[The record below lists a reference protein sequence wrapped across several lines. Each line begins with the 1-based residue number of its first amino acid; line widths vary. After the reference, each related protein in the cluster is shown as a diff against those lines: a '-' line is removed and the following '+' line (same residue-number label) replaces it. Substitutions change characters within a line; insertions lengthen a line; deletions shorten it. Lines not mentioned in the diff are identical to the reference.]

1 MLRPPL
7 WLLALPVGYLLG
19 WFVFGLS
26 PLPLALLLLTLM
38 LGLAWA
44 EGGGSGLKD
53 FAVLLGILAGLALF
67 LGSLVALRSMFSL
80 GSGYEWTGFLLPLT
94 LLALLLS
101 LMLPTLLLVWL
112 RRTERTLQTTPAPW
126 LLLAGVLAF
135 AFFPAVRVDCRG
147 LQADDFLSFQ
157 SDFQSH
163 ARVPRWVEH
172 PEQVPDRAELPAAF
186 KMEHVRAGVVGC
198 QRRIFSFD
206 RVRPLLV
213 VHLTEKVQPGMKA
226 YAAAFSVGDHRKLT
240 RWVAVR
246 DMPFDL
252 SLRERRSPYGGLGWD
267 AYPAYTALPPEVAAL
282 LKE

>member
-19 WFVFGLS
+19 WFVFGLA
-26 PLPLALLLLTLM
+26 PLPLFALLLTLM
-38 LGLAWA
+38 LSLAWA

-53 FAVLLGILAGLALF
+53 FAALLGILLGLPLL
-67 LGSLVALRSMFSL
+67 LGSLTVLGALLRPASGFEFTGVLFPLVA
-80 GSGYEWTGFLLPLT
+80 
-94 LLALLLS
+94 LALLVS
-101 LMLPTLLLVWL
+101 LIVLTPLLVWL
-112 RRTERTLQTTPAPW
+112 RRTERTLRTTPAPW
-126 LLLAGVLAF
+126 LLLAGVLTF

-147 LQADDFLSFQ
+147 LQNDDFLSFQ

-163 ARVPRWVEH
+163 ARVPRWLKH
-172 PEQVPDRAELPAAF
+172 PEQLPDRAELPATF

-213 VHLTEKVQPGMKA
+213 VHLMEKVQPGMKA

-246 DMPFDL
+246 DMPFEL

-267 AYPAYTALPPEVAAL
+267 AFPAYRALPPEVAAL